1 MHITD
6 FEKDIF
12 EAINKLS
19 VLIPNEI
26 AEKEWAIF
34 KHSYRIDGFKLTVET
49 DFGKRTTIAY
59 AAKKEDMFLE
69 IMVALLDS
77 IALKFELYNREREQ
91 SKWRYVRANAIN
103 GHWTYTENQNYL
115 YNAIYDFR
123 KFYFEHHIKFLSEL
137 FSINIA
143 EKFIA
148 TYSQYINKWFLTD
161 HWQFNKETLEFD
173 EISDS
178 KEVDEKGVEHP
189 GENEII
195 KE

>member
-1 MHITD
+1 MYISN
-6 FEKDIF
+6 FEKDVF
-12 EAINKLS
+12 EAISKLS
-19 VLIPNEI
+19 VNIPKVLV
-26 AEKEWAIF
+26 EKEWDIF
-34 KHSYRIDGFKLTVET
+34 KQSYRIDGFKLTVET

-69 IMVALLDS
+69 IMCELLQG
-77 IALKFELYNREREQ
+77 IALKLELYNREQEQ
-91 SKWRYVRANAIN
+91 YKWRYVRAKAVD
-103 GHWTYTENQNYL
+103 GHWTYAENQNYL
-115 YNAIYDFR
+115 YNAIYDSR

-143 EKFIA
+143 EKLIA

-178 KEVDEKGVEHP
+178 KEVDETGVEHP

-195 KE
+195 KI